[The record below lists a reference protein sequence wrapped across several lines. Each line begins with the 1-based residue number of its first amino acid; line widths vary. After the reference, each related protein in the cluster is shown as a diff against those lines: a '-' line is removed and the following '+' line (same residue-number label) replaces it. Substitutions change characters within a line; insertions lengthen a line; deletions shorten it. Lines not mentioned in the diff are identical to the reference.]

1 MEKTDA
7 ASLLIR
13 FQNEMSFQAL
23 SYLHQTTIIPQM
35 SFVMLNTIPKIEQ
48 QIRPI
53 EIILAHQLQNHT
65 YKAIWSFPL

>member
-7 ASLLIR
+7 ASLLLR

-48 QIRPI
+48 QIRPT
-53 EIILAHQLQNHT
+53 EIILATPATEPYL
-65 YKAIWSFPL
+65 